1 MRRLRYLAPLVAVC
15 GLALMVSSA
24 QALFHQWNFTEFF
37 SNADGTVQFI
47 ELQCGNFNSENIATA
62 GTIHSLSTGKMF
74 TFPANLGS
82 TTTANKFLFVA
93 TDGFELLPGAVTPDF
108 ATLTPLPANF
118 FNPAGDTISLVVPP
132 FGTVDSRSFT
142 SLPTDGVMSRHFP
155 SNTLADNSPTNFAG
169 DMGMVDLTPPP
180 MTTGDYNG
188 DQTVNAAD
196 YTVWRNALGTT
207 VTELGSGADGH
218 ADGVIDEQ
226 DYAFWKEKFGTVIP
240 GAGNG
245 GAAIFVPEPAML
257 SLTVAGL
264 WALAL
269 ATIRTRRAGV
279 RR

>member
-1 MRRLRYLAPLVAVC
+1 LLTPDY
-15 GLALMVSSA
+15 
-24 QALFHQWNFTEFF
+24 
-37 SNADGTVQFI
+37 
-47 ELQCGNFNSENIATA
+47 
-62 GTIHSLSTGKMF
+62 
-74 TFPANLGS
+74 TFPS
-82 TTTANKFLFVA
+82 TNFL
-93 TDGFELLPGAVTPDF
+93 
-108 ATLTPLPANF
+108 
-118 FNPAGDTISLVVPP
+118 NPAGDTIRFCQNSCSGLNILDTRT
-132 FGTVDSRSFT
+132 FGP
-142 SLPTDGVMSRHFP
+142 LPTDGVTSLVYP
-155 SNTLADNSPTNFAG
+155 SNTTAVNSPTNFLG
-169 DMGMVDLTPPP
+169 TMGSVDLTPPPP

-269 ATIRTRRAGV
+269 ATIRSRRAGV